1 MPFQKVLAEDV
12 VVVVVVM
19 ALILGVEDRLVVLV
33 ISQVV

>member
-19 ALILGVEDRLVVLV
+19 VLILGVEDRLVVLV